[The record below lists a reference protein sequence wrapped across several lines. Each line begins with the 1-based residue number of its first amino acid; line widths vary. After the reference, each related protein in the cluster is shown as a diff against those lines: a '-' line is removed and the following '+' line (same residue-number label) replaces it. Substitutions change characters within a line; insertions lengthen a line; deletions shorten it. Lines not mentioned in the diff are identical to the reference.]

1 MTHRKVDTVALYESM
16 SWKVETTYDADRS
29 RQEEARTVEKNGVGR
44 SGVAA
49 DHDLILFVTGEPN
62 GEH

>member
-1 MTHRKVDTVALYESM
+1 M
-16 SWKVETTYDADRS
+16 
-29 RQEEARTVEKNGVGR
+29 VEKDVVGR
-44 SGVAA
+44 NGVAA

>member
-1 MTHRKVDTVALYESM
+1 M

-49 DHDLILFVTGEPN
+49 DHDLILFVTGEPI